1 MYSNKTY
8 FWYWLF
14 SFYLQVFLDHRP
26 RDEVRQLVSARTNG
40 ATPLVLSCR
49 NGHKDV
55 VEYLVERCNA
65 DVEQAGTCLSLQ
77 NNCQFAMDHKNKT
90 FKNIISW
97 WQLSV
102 FSTLRLLKPITVNLG
117 TSRLLCGSFFN
128 VIVSVWSTLAAH
140 LRCFGRNAILRSTS
154 SAWRH
159 IFLKNSSLEN
169 VYFYAVSN
177 CANCIFLID
186 EVSKK
191 FFILL
196 LKCVNDIEGE
206 VKVDIAP
213 IHIVL
218 HIEVVPMHIQKSL
231 ECPLDAECKHQIRE
245 GERYCTRKQTVADA
259 IFPF

>member
-102 FSTLRLLKPITVNLG
+102 FSTLRLLKPITVNLD
-117 TSRLLCGSFFN
+117 TSRLLCGSFFPKCHCLGLKHFCCC
-128 VIVSVWSTLAAH
+128 TLAM
-140 LRCFGRNAILRSTS
+140 L
-154 SAWRH
+154 WPQRH
-159 IFLKNSSLEN
+159 FEVNIISLET
-169 VYFYAVSN
+169 YF
-177 CANCIFLID
+177 FK
-186 EVSKK
+186 E
-191 FFILL
+191 F
-196 LKCVNDIEGE
+196 
-206 VKVDIAP
+206 
-213 IHIVL
+213 
-218 HIEVVPMHIQKSL
+218 
-231 ECPLDAECKHQIRE
+231 
-245 GERYCTRKQTVADA
+245 
-259 IFPF
+259 